1 MRGSLSDEQA
11 DGASREC
18 GGEGTSYLY
27 FAVQNGQARLEY
39 DGDLDAL
46 SAGICEFLATSQRSR
61 R

>member
-11 DGASREC
+11 DGASSEC
-18 GGEGTSYLY
+18 GGEGTGYLY
-27 FAVQNGQARLEY
+27 FAVKNGRGQLEY

-46 SAGICEFLATSQRSR
+46 SAGLSEFLATSQWNR